1 MLYGHGDDLHAFEK
15 AQITANFSTNVW
27 PEGPHP
33 LLLSKLAASIKQLDA
48 YPEPAGKPFVEQLS
62 AFYNVSAQHFLATNG
77 TADAIYLIAQVFR
90 KRTVTIFIPTF
101 AEYEDAARL
110 HQIECSFCNWNEIEK
125 IPKLSTD
132 LAFICHPNNPTGQI
146 VATEILEAFIKKNP
160 ETLFIIDEAY
170 EGFLKH
176 SQSLLSRIDSF
187 KNVLLLRSLT
197 KLFALPGL
205 RLGYISGHPSI
216 IQKISEYKPPWSVNS
231 LAVQAGV
238 FIFQD
243 YEMYLPDVIALL
255 EETQWFLNEVKQID
269 GLEAM
274 ETLTNFFLVKSL
286 FAEAKQLKVYLAG
299 KGMLI
304 RDAPNFRGLSPNY
317 FRLATLQREKN
328 QQLINE
334 LKLWNPNS

>member
-1 MLYGHGDDLHAFEK
+1 M
-15 AQITANFSTNVW
+15 
-27 PEGPHP
+27 
-33 LLLSKLAASIKQLDA
+33 
-48 YPEPAGKPFVEQLS
+48 
-62 AFYNVSAQHFLATNG
+62 
-77 TADAIYLIAQVFR
+77 
-90 KRTVTIFIPTF
+90 
-101 AEYEDAARL
+101 
-110 HQIECSFCNWNEIEK
+110 
-125 IPKLSTD
+125 
-132 LAFICHPNNPTGQI
+132 
-146 VATEILEAFIKKNP
+146 
-160 ETLFIIDEAY
+160 
-170 EGFLKH
+170 
-176 SQSLLSRIDSF
+176 
-187 KNVLLLRSLT
+187 
-197 KLFALPGL
+197 

-304 RDAPNFRGLSPNY
+304 RDAANFRGLSPNY